1 VALLKHLDRINRT
14 SYWTGDE
21 SADLLDWLTALSGC
35 PPITQAR
42 LLRCDV
48 DDREFCGF
56 VQADA
61 RIGVARRR
69 CVACAT
75 ATDLLDSA
83 ERWSFPDT
91 YECPGCQQSLVELAV
106 GISADGDRRAE
117 WVALAARC
125 VGCGRIAGLT
135 DRLVSGLAVEELLV
149 AV

>member
-1 VALLKHLDRINRT
+1 MALQKHLDRHNR
-14 SYWTGDE
+14 SSFWTGDE
-21 SADLLDWLTALSGC
+21 SEDLLTWLTALQGC

-42 LLRCDV
+42 LLRCEI

-56 VQADA
+56 IQADS

-83 ERWSFPDT
+83 QRWSYPDT
-91 YECPGCQQSLVELAV
+91 YECLSCQQSLVELAIGV
-106 GISADGDRRAE
+106 STDDDRHAS
-117 WVALAARC
+117 WLALAARC
-125 VGCGRIAGLT
+125 VGCGRIAGMT
-135 DRLVSGLAVEELLV
+135 DRLVSGIALEEVLV